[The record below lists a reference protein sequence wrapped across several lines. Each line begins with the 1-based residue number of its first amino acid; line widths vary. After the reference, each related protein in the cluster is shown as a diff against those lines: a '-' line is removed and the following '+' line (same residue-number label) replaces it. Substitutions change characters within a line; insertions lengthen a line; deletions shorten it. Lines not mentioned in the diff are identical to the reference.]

1 MAELT
6 HIDGAGNARMVEVGE
21 KPVTRREAVAEGF
34 VRMSPMALAAVV
46 ERTARKGDVLGV
58 AQLGGVGFTMS
69 LFVTGLA
76 FSDQEHIAEA
86 KLGILVGSTVA
97 AVVGLWIL
105 SRTLPAAPP
114 KGARAAMHNAGH

>member
-1 MAELT
+1 
-6 HIDGAGNARMVEVGE
+6 MV
-21 KPVTRREAVAEGF
+21 ASA
-34 VRMSPMALAAVV
+34 SALASPAGLGVGVGLLLGKPLGIFGATWLAVRFGLGALP
-46 ERTARKGDVLGV
+46 EGARWGQLLGV

-114 KGARAAMHNAGH
+114 KGARAAMHNAGHG